1 MNRLRGLFQR
11 CVQNGS
17 LFAVLSALGFSLKA
31 IFVKLSYADSQ
42 VDAITLLAMRM
53 GLSLPL
59 FAWLVWASRGPSDAP
74 LGLGDGVRVMLLGLF
89 GYYLAS
95 LFDFYGL
102 QYISAGLERLIL
114 FIYPTLV
121 LIFQAIALRER
132 PTPRTLAAMGLCYL
146 GLGIAFVHDVSVAG
160 LGGQVMLG
168 AAWVFASAVTYALYY
183 SGTGIMLK
191 RMSSMR
197 LAGLAG
203 GASAVMV
210 LVHYLLV
217 ADFSVLWQLPGS
229 VWMYAALM
237 ALVSTVL
244 PIYWVALA
252 IQRMGATHTAAV
264 GNLGPVLTVFASWAV
279 LSEEVSIYQIIGLAL
294 VLFGVSRLKP
304 RQAKLLRQPR
314 EPQHLQNLK
323 TQSAPSRRCSD

>member
-1 MNRLRGLFQR
+1 MNTLRGLLQR
-11 CVQNGS
+11 CVHNGS
-17 LFAVLSALGFSLKA
+17 LFAVLSALGFSFKA
-31 IFVKLSYADSQ
+31 IFVKLSYAASQ

-53 GLSLPL
+53 GLALPL
-59 FAWLVWASRGPSDAP
+59 FAWLVWASRDPKSAP
-74 LGLGDGVRVMLLGLF
+74 LSLGDGLRVMLLGLF

-114 FIYPTLV
+114 FTYPTLV
-121 LIFQAIALRER
+121 LVFQAIALRER
-132 PTPRTLAAMGLCYL
+132 PTPRTLLAMGLCYL

-160 LGGQVMLG
+160 LGGQVVLG

-183 SGTGIMLK
+183 SGTGVMLK

-203 GASAVMV
+203 GASSLMV
-210 LVHYLLV
+210 LTHYVLV
-217 ADFSVLWQLPGS
+217 ADFTRVAQLPGS
-229 VWMYAALM
+229 VWLYAALM
-237 ALVSTVL
+237 AVFSTVL

-252 IQRMGATHTAAV
+252 IQRMGATHTAAI
-264 GNLGPVLTVFASWAV
+264 GNLGPVLTVLASWAL
-279 LSEEVSIYQIIGLAL
+279 LSEEVSVYQMIGLAL

-304 RQAKLLRQPR
+304 ASAKTSAQAGDQPVSAA
-314 EPQHLQNLK
+314 QK
-323 TQSAPSRRCSD
+323 T

>member
-1 MNRLRGLFQR
+1 MNTFRGLLQR

-17 LFAVLSALGFSLKA
+17 LFAVLSALGFSFKA
-31 IFVKLSYADSQ
+31 IFVKLSYQASQ

-53 GLSLPL
+53 GLALPL
-59 FAWLVWASRGPSDAP
+59 FAWLVWASRGPSNSP
-74 LGLGDGVRVMLLGLF
+74 LGFGDGLRVMLLGLF

-114 FIYPTLV
+114 FTYPTLV
-121 LIFQAIALRER
+121 LVFQAIALRER
-132 PTPRTLAAMGLCYL
+132 PTLRTLAAMGLCYL

-183 SGTGIMLK
+183 SGTGVMLK

-203 GASAVMV
+203 GASSLMV
-210 LVHYLLV
+210 LTHYGLV
-217 ADFSVLWQLPGS
+217 ADTAQVWQLPAV
-229 VWMYAALM
+229 VWWYAALM
-237 ALVSTVL
+237 AVFSTVL

-264 GNLGPVLTVFASWAV
+264 GNLGPVLTVLASWAI
-279 LSEEVSIYQIIGLAL
+279 LSEEVSVYQMIGLAL

-304 RQAKLLRQPR
+304 AQAKAKAQAPEQPVSAA
-314 EPQHLQNLK
+314 QK
-323 TQSAPSRRCSD
+323 T

>member
-1 MNRLRGLFQR
+1 MNRLRGFCQR
-11 CVQNGS
+11 YVDNGS

-31 IFVKLSYADSQ
+31 IFVKLSYAASQ

-53 GLSLPL
+53 GLALPL
-59 FAWLVWASRGPSDAP
+59 FAWLVWASRSPGNAP
-74 LGLGDGVRVMLLGLF
+74 LGLGNVVRVMLLGLF

-114 FIYPTLV
+114 FTYPTLV
-121 LIFQAIALRER
+121 LVFQAIALRER
-132 PTPRTLAAMGLCYL
+132 PTLRTLAAMGLCYL
-146 GLGIAFVHDVSVAG
+146 GLGIAFVHDISVAG
-160 LGGQVMLG
+160 MGAQVMLG

-183 SGTGIMLK
+183 SGTGFMLK

-203 GASAVMV
+203 GASSLMV
-210 LVHYLLV
+210 LKHYLLV
-217 ADFSVLWQLPGS
+217 ADTSLVWQLPRS
-229 VWMYAALM
+229 VWVYAGLM
-237 ALVSTVL
+237 AVVSTVL

-252 IQRMGATHTAAV
+252 IQRMGATHTAAI
-264 GNLGPVLTVFASWAV
+264 GNLGPVLTVLASWAV
-279 LSEEVSIYQIIGLAL
+279 LSEEVSVYQMIGLAL

-304 RQAKLLRQPR
+304 AGVKAPVQSSEQSVTTAQ
-314 EPQHLQNLK
+314 K
-323 TQSAPSRRCSD
+323 T